1 MNWFILL
8 LALCATAASAQPT
21 VTRPPEIIFPRDPQ
35 AVIDAKRDL
44 GAKGDGVHDDTDA
57 LQRGIDLSCGIGGNT
72 RVLYL
77 PNGVYRITRPLIVQT
92 GVGPWI
98 YGQSRDGVVI
108 RLDDG
113 KNVEAVLRTHPSAT
127 EPRSADWFM
136 RTICNL
142 TIDVG
147 NNPETDGVRF
157 FSNNTGL
164 LKWVR
169 VRGNGKV
176 GINSFMQMNGPNLI
190 QDVVVDGFETG
201 ILSQWMWGQTLSRVV
216 IRNCRRTGLE
226 VRANAV
232 AAEDLVIEKVPT
244 PVVNDIPNDWYWWG
258 GVLAIEG
265 GRIEGKGGEAAIA
278 NSSVLFVRNLRT
290 RGYRVAI
297 QSSTPSGSVTS
308 PEVRE
313 YASHEVNRLFEQAR
327 ATTIRLPVKREPAIP
342 WEKEVS
348 KWVCANDFGAT
359 PGDNQDDTQ
368 AIQRAIDAAARQGK
382 TVVYLRGIGG
392 TDPNWYTLQG
402 EVRVYGSVR
411 HIIGLG
417 FGRIIA
423 GERGRFVIDERSAP
437 IVKFENIQAF
447 GGRPPEVENRSRT
460 RTLVLESCDLKV
472 IGNGQGDIFVTN
484 CPSHVH
490 LRRAGQRLW
499 ARQLNP
505 EGTDDIGLVR
515 NEGGSLWVLGM
526 KCEGAGVRVRTER
539 GGKTEILGAFI
550 YGPGVPADDTRPLF
564 DIDNAS
570 LCLMGIRE
578 IAFGE
583 TYTVKVRE
591 RRQDE
596 VREYRLKPGEHG
608 WIGWALYSGW

>member
-1 MNWFILL
+1 MIRLIFACLMLWNI
-8 LALCATAASAQPT
+8 AAVAQQA
-21 VTRPPEIIFPRDPQ
+21 VTPPPEMVFPRDP
-35 AVIDAKRDL
+35 AVLDAKRDL

-57 LQRGIDLSCGIGGNT
+57 LQRGIVLSCGTGGNT

-77 PNGVYRITRPLIVQT
+77 PSGVYRITRPLIVRAAI
-92 GVGPWI
+92 GPWI
-98 YGQSRDGVVI
+98 YGQSRDRVVI

-113 KNVEAVLRTHPSAT
+113 VNVEAAIRTHPSAM
-127 EPRSADWFM
+127 EPGSADWFM

-142 TIDVG
+142 TVDVG
-147 NNPETDGVRF
+147 NNPETDGIRF

-169 VRGNGKV
+169 VRGRGKV
-176 GINSFMQMNGPNLI
+176 GINSLMQQNGPNLI

-216 IRNCRRTGLE
+216 VRNCRRTGLE

-232 AAEDLVIEKVPT
+232 AAEDLVIENTPT
-244 PVVNDIPNDWYWWG
+244 PIVNDIPNDWHWWG

-265 GRIEGKGGEAAIA
+265 GRITGRGGEAAIV
-278 NSSVLFVRNLRT
+278 NSSVLYVRNLQT
-290 RGYRVAI
+290 HGFKLAI
-297 QSSTPSGSVTS
+297 RSETPSGNVAGPAVT
-308 PEVRE
+308 E
-313 YASHEVNRLFEQAR
+313 YVSHEAKRLFAQAR
-327 ATTIRLPVKREPAIP
+327 QTALRLPVKREPVW
-342 WEKEVS
+342 WEKDTS

-359 PGDNQDDTQ
+359 PGDNQDDTP
-368 AIQRAIDAAARQGK
+368 AIQKAIDAAARQGK

-402 EVRVYGSVR
+402 EVRVHGNVR

-423 GERGRFVIDERSAP
+423 GARGRFVIDERSAP
-437 IVKFENIQAF
+437 VVKFENIQAF
-447 GGRPPEVENRSRT
+447 GGRPPEAENRSRT
-460 RTLVLESCDLKV
+460 RTLVLESCDLRV
-472 IGNGQGDIFVTN
+472 VGNGRGDIFVTN
-484 CPSHVH
+484 CASHVE
-490 LRRAGQRLW
+490 LRQRGQSVW

-515 NEGGSLWVLGM
+515 NTGGNLWVLGM

-539 GGKTEILGAFI
+539 GGKTEVLGAFI
-550 YGPGVPADDTRPLF
+550 YGPGVSAEDARPLF

-570 LCLMGIRE
+570 TCLMGIRE

-583 TYTVKVRE
+583 VYAVKVRE
-591 RRQDE
+591 RRADE
-596 VREYRLKPGEHG
+596 VREYRLPPGEHG

>member
-1 MNWFILL
+1 MGV
-8 LALCATAASAQPT
+8 APPQG
-21 VTRPPEIIFPRDPQ
+21 VVRPPEIVFPRDPH

-44 GAKGDGVHDDTDA
+44 GARGDGRHDDTEA
-57 LQRGIDLSCGIGGNT
+57 LQRGIDLSCGIGGHT

-77 PNGVYRITRPLIVQT
+77 PRGVYRITRPLVVHAPI
-92 GVGPWI
+92 GPWI
-98 YGQSRDGVVI
+98 YGQWRDGVTL
-108 RLDDG
+108 RLDNG
-113 KNVEAVLRTHPSAT
+113 AGAEAVLRTHPRAT

-142 TIDVG
+142 TVDVG
-147 NNPETDGVRF
+147 DNPETDGIRF

-169 VRGNGKV
+169 VRGRGKV

-190 QDVVVDGFETG
+190 QDVVVEGFETG

-216 IRNCRRTGLE
+216 IRDCRRTGLE

-232 AAEDLVIEKVPT
+232 AAEDLIIENTPT

-265 GRIEGKGGEAAIA
+265 GRIEGRGGEAAIV
-278 NSSVLFVRNLRT
+278 NSSVLYVRRLRT

-297 QSSTPSGSVTS
+297 QSSTPSGHASS
-308 PEVRE
+308 AEVEE
-313 YASHEVNRLFEQAR
+313 YLSHEVKRLFDQAR
-327 ATTIRLPVKREPAIP
+327 LTTLRLPVKREPVF
-342 WEKEVS
+342 WERDVS
-348 KWVCANDFGAT
+348 RWVCANDFGAV
-359 PGDNQDDTQ
+359 PGDNQDDTE
-368 AIQRAIDAAARQGK
+368 AIQRAIDAAAREGK

-392 TDPNWYTLQG
+392 TDPNWYTLHG
-402 EVRVYGSVR
+402 EVRLHGSVR
-411 HIIGLG
+411 HLIGLG

-423 GERGRFVIDERSAP
+423 GEGGRFVVDERSAP
-437 IVKFENIQAF
+437 VVKMENLQAF
-447 GGRPPEVENRSRT
+447 GGRPPEAENRSRS
-460 RTLVLESCDLKV
+460 RVLVLESCDLKAV
-472 IGNGQGDIFVTN
+472 GNGRGDLFLTN
-484 CPSHVH
+484 CASHVE
-490 LRRAGQRLW
+490 LRQRGQSLW

-515 NEGGSLWVLGM
+515 NRGGNLWVLGM

-539 GGKTEILGAFI
+539 GGKTEILGTFV
-550 YGPGVPADDTRPLF
+550 YGPGVPRSDTRPLF
-564 DIDNAS
+564 DVDHAAM
-570 LCLMGIRE
+570 CLMGVRE

-591 RRQDE
+591 RRRGE
-596 VREYRLKPGEHG
+596 EREFRLAPGEHG

>member
-1 MNWFILL
+1 MI
-8 LALCATAASAQPT
+8 CAWMTLHVIGVAAQQ
-21 VTRPPEIIFPRDPQ
+21 VIVRPPEIVFPRDPQ

-44 GAKGDGVHDDTDA
+44 GARGDGKHDDTEA
-57 LQRGIDLSCGIGGNT
+57 LQRGIDLSCGVGGNT

-77 PNGVYRITRPLIVQT
+77 PNGVYRITRPLIVKT
-92 GVGPWI
+92 GIGPWI

-113 KNVEAVLRTHPSAT
+113 VNVEAAIRTHPSAT

-136 RTICNL
+136 RTLCNL
-142 TIDVG
+142 TVDVG

-169 VRGNGKV
+169 VRGRGKV
-176 GINSFMQMNGPNLI
+176 GINSFMQLNGPNLI

-232 AAEDLVIEKVPT
+232 AAEDLVIENTPT
-244 PVVNDIPNDWYWWG
+244 PVVNDIPNEWYWWG
-258 GVLAIEG
+258 GVLAIVG
-265 GRIEGKGGEAAIA
+265 GRIEGRGGEAAIV
-278 NSSVLFVRNLRT
+278 NSSVLYVRSLRT
-290 RGYRVAI
+290 RGYRLAI
-297 QSSTPSGSVTS
+297 QSSTPSGNVAS
-308 PEVRE
+308 PEVTE
-313 YASHEVNRLFEQAR
+313 YISHEVKRLFEQAR
-327 ATTIRLPVKREPAIP
+327 PTTLRLPVKREPVL
-342 WEKEVS
+342 WERNPS
-348 KWVCANDFGAT
+348 QWVCANDFGAV
-359 PGDNQDDTQ
+359 PGDNVDDTQ
-368 AIQRAIDAAARQGK
+368 AIQRAIDAAAQQGK

-402 EVRVYGSVR
+402 EVRVHGSVR

-423 GERGRFVIDERSAP
+423 GENGRFIVDEHSAP
-437 IVKFENIQAF
+437 VVKFENIQAF
-447 GGRPPEVENRSRT
+447 GGRPPVVENRSRT

-472 IGNGQGDIFVTN
+472 VGNGRGDIFMTN
-484 CPSHVH
+484 CPSHID
-490 LRRAGQRLW
+490 LRQRGQSLW

-515 NEGGSLWVLGM
+515 NAGANLWVLGM

-539 GGKTEILGAFI
+539 GGKTEILGTFI
-550 YGPGVPADDTRPLF
+550 YGPGVPASDTRPLF

-570 LCLMGIRE
+570 VCLMGVRE

-583 TYTVKVRE
+583 TYAVKARE
-591 RRQDE
+591 RRGSDQ
-596 VREYRLKPGEHG
+596 REFRLQPGEHG

>member
-1 MNWFILL
+1 MI
-8 LALCATAASAQPT
+8 CAWMTLHVIGVAAQQ
-21 VTRPPEIIFPRDPQ
+21 VIVRPPEIVFPRDPQ

-44 GAKGDGVHDDTDA
+44 GARGDGKHDDTEA
-57 LQRGIDLSCGIGGNT
+57 LQRGIDLSCGLGGNT

-77 PNGVYRITRPLIVQT
+77 PNGVYRITRPLIVKT
-92 GVGPWI
+92 GIGPWI

-113 KNVEAVLRTHPSAT
+113 VNVEAAIRTHPSAT

-136 RTICNL
+136 RTLCNL
-142 TIDVG
+142 TVDVG

-169 VRGNGKV
+169 VRGRGKV
-176 GINSFMQMNGPNLI
+176 GINSFMQLNGPNLI

-232 AAEDLVIEKVPT
+232 AAEDLVIENTPT
-244 PVVNDIPNDWYWWG
+244 PVVNDIPNEWYWWG
-258 GVLAIEG
+258 GVLAIVG
-265 GRIEGKGGEAAIA
+265 GRIEGRGGEAAIV
-278 NSSVLFVRNLRT
+278 NSSVLYVRSLRT
-290 RGYRVAI
+290 RGYRLAI
-297 QSSTPSGSVTS
+297 QSSTPSGNVAS
-308 PEVRE
+308 PEVTE
-313 YASHEVNRLFEQAR
+313 YISHEVKRLFEQAR
-327 ATTIRLPVKREPAIP
+327 PTTLRLPVKREPVL
-342 WEKEVS
+342 WERNPS
-348 KWVCANDFGAT
+348 QWVCANDFGAV
-359 PGDNQDDTQ
+359 PGDNVDDTQ
-368 AIQRAIDAAARQGK
+368 AIQRAIDAAAQQGK

-402 EVRVYGSVR
+402 EVRVHGSVR

-423 GERGRFVIDERSAP
+423 GENGRFIVDEHSAP
-437 IVKFENIQAF
+437 VVKFENIQAF
-447 GGRPPEVENRSRT
+447 GGRPPVVENRSRT

-472 IGNGQGDIFVTN
+472 VGNGRGDIFMTN
-484 CPSHVH
+484 CPSHID
-490 LRRAGQRLW
+490 LRQRGQSLW

-515 NEGGSLWVLGM
+515 NAGANLWVLGM

-539 GGKTEILGAFI
+539 
-550 YGPGVPADDTRPLF
+550 
-564 DIDNAS
+564 
-570 LCLMGIRE
+570 
-578 IAFGE
+578 
-583 TYTVKVRE
+583 
-591 RRQDE
+591 
-596 VREYRLKPGEHG
+596 
-608 WIGWALYSGW
+608 